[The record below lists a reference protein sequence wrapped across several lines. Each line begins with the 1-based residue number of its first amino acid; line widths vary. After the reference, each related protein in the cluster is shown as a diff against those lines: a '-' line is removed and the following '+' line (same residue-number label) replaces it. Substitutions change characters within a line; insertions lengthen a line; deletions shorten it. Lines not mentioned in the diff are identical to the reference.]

1 MIYLDNAATTFPKPE
16 EVYQTVDYVQRNLA
30 VNIGRGSYTVA
41 NEAMKIVD
49 ETRFLLAKLVGIDH
63 PNNVIFT
70 PSATIA
76 ANEVIYGLK
85 WDEFKTVYI
94 TPFEHNAIARP
105 LEFIRKKYGIKICLL
120 PFDLQSQQID
130 YEKTSVLF
138 SSNPPDYVFLN
149 QVSNVTGTVIPIK
162 EISAMAKKYDAIVV
176 VDGAQSVGLLDIKML
191 RDGIDYLIFAGHKN
205 MYASWGV
212 GGFISLRDPKL
223 VSILTGGTGSD
234 SLDLTMGK
242 SSPVRFEPAS
252 PNIIALASLNSSLK
266 WLNQTTMENIGEKKK
281 ELVNILVEGLT
292 ERGCKMYMP
301 KEPVGHSSVVSF
313 NVEGYTASE
322 MGSILNH
329 DFDIAV
335 RTGYHCAPY
344 IHDFLGT
351 IEYGGTV
358 RVSVGYFNNT
368 NDIAA
373 ILNAVDEL

>member
-49 ETRFLLAKLVGIDH
+49 ETRFLLAKLVGIEH

-76 ANEVIYGLK
+76 ANEVIYGLN

-105 LEFIRKKYGIKICLL
+105 LEFIRKKYGIKICML

-162 EISAMAKKYDAIVV
+162 EISAMAKKYDAIVI
-176 VDGAQSVGLLDIKML
+176 VDGAQSVGLLDINML

-223 VSILTGGTGSD
+223 VSIITGGTGSD
-234 SLDLTMGK
+234 SLDLTMGN

-266 WLNQTTMENIGEKKK
+266 WLNQTTMEKIGEKKK

-301 KEPVGHSSVVSF
+301 QEPV
-313 NVEGYTASE
+313 
-322 MGSILNH
+322 
-329 DFDIAV
+329 
-335 RTGYHCAPY
+335 
-344 IHDFLGT
+344 
-351 IEYGGTV
+351 
-358 RVSVGYFNNT
+358 
-368 NDIAA
+368 
-373 ILNAVDEL
+373 